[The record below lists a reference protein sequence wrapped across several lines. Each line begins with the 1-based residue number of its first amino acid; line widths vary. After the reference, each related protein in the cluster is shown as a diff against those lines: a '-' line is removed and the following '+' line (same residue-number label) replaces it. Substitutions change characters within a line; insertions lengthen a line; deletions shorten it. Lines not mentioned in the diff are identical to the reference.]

1 MVVFAIFF
9 ALGVWLLQQQAA
21 LPDFAWAWLL
31 LIYPFTLYPSL
42 LPGKNLFVRSIRLL
56 LLAAFA
62 CGLGFYHAAWQAGQ
76 RLAVSLPDEWQG
88 RDIEVIGVV
97 AELPRH
103 YERGLRFSF
112 DVEQTLTPQAS
123 APPHIYLSTYSD
135 DKAKPLELR
144 AGERWRL
151 TLRLKQPHGAA
162 NPHGF
167 DFEAWALE
175 RNIRAVGYVYNSEK
189 LLIEQLAIRL
199 SEQTTLTKSLVMA
212 GHPKGN
218 NRRIDEL
225 AQNTLFRG
233 LGYRIETWREAVRD
247 KFDATLGGAP
257 YAGVLSALAIGDQ
270 NSIAPQQWQ
279 VFTRTGVN
287 HLMSISGLHI
297 TMLASLAFAVA
308 YWLWRRSARLTL
320 FLPARKAAALAA
332 LLAAIGYAL
341 LSGFAVPAQRTV
353 FMVGAVAAA
362 LWLNRNFSLGQIIS
376 IALLGVL
383 IPDPWAVMSAGFW
396 LSFGAV
402 ALILYVTAHR
412 LEKSHWLAEYAHVQW
427 AMTIGLTPM
436 LLGLFQQASLVSPL
450 ANAIAIPLVSL
461 VVVPLALLGAALP
474 IEAPLW
480 LAHIVM
486 DGVMRFLEWLNALPQ
501 AVWTQHAPP
510 AWSVAVAMLGAMWIL
525 LPRGFPARWLGFLLL
540 LPMFLNTP
548 EPPAQGA
555 LRLIVFD
562 VGQGLAVVAQTRQH
576 ALLYD
581 TGPDFSGDAD
591 SGNRILI
598 PTMRALGIAELDGLI
613 LSHNDTDHT
622 GGTASIM
629 QTIPVGWLSSSL
641 PIDSLKTVR
650 AELVEAHSPFDNAF
664 SPEHSR
670 RIRANGLQTAIAQV
684 ENRRCH
690 DGESWSWDGVQFEML
705 HPAPDNGGAKK
716 AHDNDLSCVLRIS
729 TGKHSVLLAGD
740 IEKNSETRLLKQ
752 HADNLSTSLLVV
764 PHHGSKSSSSY
775 EFVAAT
781 LPDYAVFTAGYRN
794 RFGHPRE
801 EVLQRYADSGAELLR
816 SDEDGAILV
825 EMNAQG
831 LRVERYRKTHRR
843 YWTHSP

>member
-31 LIYPFTLYPSL
+31 PIFPFTLYPLRRSNL
-42 LPGKNLFVRSIRLL
+42 LARSIRLL

-62 CGLGFYHAAWQAGQ
+62 CGAGFYHAAWQAEQ

-97 AELPRH
+97 AELPRR
-103 YERGLRFSF
+103 YERGLRFGF
-112 DVEQTLTPQAS
+112 DVEQTVTPQAS
-123 APPHIYLSTYSD
+123 VPAHIYLSTYSD
-135 DKAKPLELR
+135 DKTAPLELR

-151 TLRLKQPHGAA
+151 TLRLKQPHGTA

-167 DFEAWALE
+167 DFELWALE
-175 RNIRAVGYVYNSEK
+175 RNIRAVGYMHN
-189 LLIEQLAIRL
+189 
-199 SEQTTLTKSLVMA
+199 
-212 GHPKGN
+212 KGD
-218 NRRIDEL
+218 NRRIDAL
-225 AQNTLFRG
+225 AGGF
-233 LGYRIETWREAVRD
+233 GYRIETWREAVRD
-247 KFDATLGGAP
+247 KFNATLGGAP

-270 NSIAPQQWQ
+270 NSIPPSQWQ

-353 FMVGAVAAA
+353 YMVGAVAAA
-362 LWLNRNFSLGQIIS
+362 LWLNRNFSLGQILS

-412 LEKSHWLAEYAHVQW
+412 IGRSHWQREGDGEAVGHPSAYPLRVLAEYASVQW
-427 AMTIGLTPM
+427 AMAIGLTPL

-450 ANAIAIPLVSL
+450 ANAVAIPLVSL

-474 IEAPLW
+474 PSFSYGEAPLW
-480 LAHIVM
+480 LAHIAM
-486 DGVMRFLEWLNALPQ
+486 DGAMRFLEWLNALPQ

-510 AWSVAVAMLGAMWIL
+510 AWSVAAAMLGVLWIL

-540 LPMFLNTP
+540 LPMFLNKP

-562 VGQGLAVVAQTRQH
+562 VGQGLAVAAQTRNH

-581 TGPDFSGDAD
+581 TGPDFSGEAD

-598 PTMRALGIAELDGLI
+598 PALRALGIAELDGLI
-613 LSHNDTDHT
+613 LSHDDSDHT
-622 GGTASIM
+622 GGAASIM
-629 QTIPVGWLSSSL
+629 QAMPLGWLSSSL
-641 PIDSLKTVR
+641 PAMHPL
-650 AELVEAHSPFDNAF
+650 
-664 SPEHSR
+664 
-670 RIRANGLQTAIAQV
+670 LQSATHT
-684 ENRRCH
+684 RRCR
-690 DGESWSWDGVQFEML
+690 DGTSWNWDGVQFEIL
-705 HPAPDNGGAKK
+705 HPASGNGGAKK
-716 AHDNDLSCVLRIS
+716 PHDNDRSCVLRI
-729 TGKHSVLLAGD
+729 GIGEQSVLLAGD
-740 IEKNSETRLLKQ
+740 IEKNSEMRLIRE
-752 HADNLSTSLLVV
+752 HADKLFTSLLVV

-781 LPDYAVFTAGYRN
+781 LPDFAVFTAGYRN
-794 RFGHPRE
+794 RFGHPKE

-831 LRVERYRKTHRR
+831 LQVERYRKAHRR
-843 YWTHSP
+843 YWTHTPRQ